1 MCGITLILSLKSEN
15 IINHIVDSLLQLQNR
30 GYDSCGIGYHF
41 NQESNIVRCLKYA
54 TTETSDSLD
63 ELEKA
68 SKHIRS
74 SCAIGHTRWATHG
87 ESTTINAHPHA
98 SFDEQFYIVHN
109 GIIENFAE
117 LREFLGEKNIKCRSQ
132 TDTEVIV
139 NLIAYHY
146 AIQII
151 NESTTSRDI
160 HIQTAIN
167 TTCAMLEGT
176 YALGIITHLA
186 PDNIYVIRN
195 GSPLVFGMNQDY
207 LICSSEQYGFNR
219 QVDSYITLE
228 NNVLYK
234 MSSMALN
241 RDADANADAD
251 AYQKINQYLHILCN
265 GDIGNKTD
273 IIRPKV
279 IKQISSEVGSHDRKN
294 ITTTDYKDYT
304 SREIFEQ
311 PMSIDR
317 AINHG
322 GRIANN
328 RVKLGGLQELME
340 LYPNRMDIDNVI
352 LLGCGTSMHSCMIGA
367 NYILNNCNFSVV
379 AYYDASEFTE
389 RNIPPRGKTLVILC
403 SQSGETRDLYEKLQ
417 TCRARR
423 DCKLLG
429 VINVVNSLI
438 AKTVDFGVYLNA
450 GREVGVASTKSFTS
464 TVIVLSLI
472 SLYFSQYFNTIGESK
487 RTAILQS
494 LSCLSDDV
502 SRMLSSQALKSQIE
516 SINQRIMEIDCNKS
530 IYILGKGNHY
540 AIAKEA
546 SLKIKELCY
555 YHAEGFSGSALKH
568 GPFALLDRNS
578 IVILMITEKTERVM
592 FNCFQEIAA
601 RKSNIFVLTD
611 SLSIKN
617 RVDEKSR
624 ERRDTYTNYFLANA
638 NDESCVLS
646 IPIIESIL
654 LENADTNANIS
665 YYTEIKFAIALQYM
679 SYDLSIK
686 QGINPDKPRNLAKVV
701 TVQ

>member
-30 GYDSCGIGYHF
+30 GYDSCGIGYHS

-68 SKHIRS
+68 SKHIES

-117 LREFLGEKNIKCRSQ
+117 LREFLAETGIKCISQ

-146 AIQII
+146 ANQII
-151 NESTTSRDI
+151 NESTISRDI

-219 QVDSYITLE
+219 QIDSYITLE

-234 MSSMALN
+234 MSSMPLN
-241 RDADANADAD
+241 MSEDIDAN
-251 AYQKINQYLHILCN
+251 QKINQYLHVLYN
-265 GDIGNKTD
+265 RNTYDIGNKTN

-279 IKQISSEVGSHDRKN
+279 IKQISSEVGSPDRKN
-294 ITTTDYKDYT
+294 ITTTEYKYYT

-311 PMSIDR
+311 PMSIER

-328 RVKLGGLQELME
+328 RVKLGGLQELMK

-367 NYILNNCNFSVV
+367 NYLLNNCNFSVV

-389 RNIPPRGKTLVILC
+389 KNIPPRGETLVILC
-403 SQSGETRDLYEKLQ
+403 SQSGETRDLYEKLEI
-417 TCRARR
+417 CKARR

-516 SINQRIMEIDCNKS
+516 SINHRIMEIDCNKS

-624 ERRDTYTNYFLANA
+624 ERRDTYTNYFLAN
-638 NDESCVLS
+638 DESGVLS
-646 IPIIESIL
+646 IPIIESIF
-654 LENADTNANIS
+654 LENTDTN

-679 SYDLSIK
+679 AYDLSIK

>member
-1 MCGITLILSLKSEN
+1 MCGITLIISLKSEN

-30 GYDSCGIGYHF
+30 GYDSCGIGYHY
-41 NQESNIVRCLKYA
+41 NQESNTVKCLKYA

-87 ESTTINAHPHA
+87 ESTSINAHPHA
-98 SFDEQFYIVHN
+98 SFDKQFYLVHN

-117 LREFLGEKNIKCRSQ
+117 LREFLGETGIKCISQ

-146 AIQII
+146 ANQII
-151 NESTTSRDI
+151 NESTISRDI

-186 PDNIYVIRN
+186 PDNIYVIKN

-234 MSSMALN
+234 MSSMPFN
-241 RDADANADAD
+241 MREDVDANADAN
-251 AYQKINQYLHILCN
+251 QKINQYLHVLYN
-265 GDIGNKTD
+265 RNTYDIGNKTD

-279 IKQISSEVGSHDRKN
+279 IKQISSEVGSPDRKN

-389 RNIPPRGKTLVILC
+389 RNIPPRGETLVILC
-403 SQSGETRDLYEKLQ
+403 SQSGETRDLYEKLLI
-417 TCRARR
+417 CKARR

-516 SINQRIMEIDCNKS
+516 SINRRIMDIDCNKS

-624 ERRDTYTNYFLANA
+624 ERRDTYTNYLIANA
-638 NDESCVLS
+638 KDDSDVLS
-646 IPIIESIL
+646 IPIIESIF
-654 LENADTNANIS
+654 LENTSTN

-679 SYDLSIK
+679 AYDLSIK